1 MTVLL
6 DRLDLL
12 DKKEIV
18 VWKVYLVYEDV
29 TELKEN
35 LDETDLQDKSV

>member
-6 DRLDLL
+6 DHLDLL

-29 TELKEN
+29 TDLKEN